1 MKLNIKGYI
10 IFPNHTDAFIH
21 PVDASKLICLQ
32 ILFPVK
38 TFRFSLKEKKKVLNN
53 LIRDDMSSASTK
65 ILLFFY
71 I

>member
-38 TFRFSLKEKKKVLNN
+38 TFRFSLKEKKKSPKQLNQ
-53 LIRDDMSSASTK
+53 R
-65 ILLFFY
+65 
-71 I
+71 